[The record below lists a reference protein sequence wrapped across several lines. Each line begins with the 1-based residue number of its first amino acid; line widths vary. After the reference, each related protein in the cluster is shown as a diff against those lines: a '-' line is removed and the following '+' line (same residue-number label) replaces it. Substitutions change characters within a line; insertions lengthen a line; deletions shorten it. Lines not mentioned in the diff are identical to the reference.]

1 MQSGLLVFPWDL
13 VKCFYDHAILP
24 AGDVQGNDNQGPK
37 GQWAV
42 ASRVAGEKKSCPT
55 VRFVHSCFKFLL

>member
-1 MQSGLLVFPWDL
+1 MKKNKESQRSAKRDL
-13 VKCFYDHAILP
+13 VKCFYDDATLP

-42 ASRVAGEKKSCPT
+42 ASRVAGEKKLPNGAF
-55 VRFVHSCFKFLL
+55 RA